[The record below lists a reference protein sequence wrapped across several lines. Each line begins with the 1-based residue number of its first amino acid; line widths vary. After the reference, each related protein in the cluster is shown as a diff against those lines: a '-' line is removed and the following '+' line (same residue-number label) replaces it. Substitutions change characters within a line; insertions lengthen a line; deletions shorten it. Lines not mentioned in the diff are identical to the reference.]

1 MYGSWKIALVG
12 FTVDF
17 AIHGR
22 YFIKCDSHVGFIRIV
37 VKCNIILCVIFSHL
51 LVTVREFVLSVESG
65 HIECITVFMKS
76 SRRTNSHLPNS
87 CYRFPSAFC
96 E

>member
-12 FTVDF
+12 FTIDF

-37 VKCNIILCVIFSHL
+37 VKCNN
-51 LVTVREFVLSVESG
+51 FVCNFLASVGPRCHSQR
-65 HIECITVFMKS
+65 ICAV
-76 SRRTNSHLPNS
+76 SRKWSYRVHNSLH
-87 CYRFPSAFC
+87 
-96 E
+96 EI